1 MGNVIQLHQ
10 TKQAK
15 AQGVFAAVNIAARNM
30 GYSDLFALKAAQRAR
45 ADYLNGGTSAA
56 RVVSLQRAQLRSTSE
71 GMQA

>member
-1 MGNVIQLHQ
+1 MDNVIQLHQ

-15 AQGVFAAVNIAARNM
+15 AQGVFAAINIAARNM

-45 ADYLNGGTSAA
+45 AAYLDGGTSAA
-56 RVVSLQRAQLRSTSE
+56 RVVSQQRAQLRSTAE